1 MPDGMTRPMLP
12 AVEKF
17 VVEMRKLCEA
27 EVKDSTLWEKS
38 RELLADLIADP
49 GLKAHARNWPVT
61 GYNPETNKVSNLL
74 FYEDPDYGFVINA
87 LIKNPGGSAM
97 IHDHGPSWTIYGV
110 LQGQERIV
118 HYNSKK
124 REDGNFDISEKGT
137 YTLVIE
143 TTNQDVVNA
152 VGGIGHV
159 PDGSAYSISIAGF
172 AMLLIGMV
180 GVVVVGVILVRQRKR
195 ERSS

>member
-1 MPDGMTRPMLP
+1 MNFDQYQN
-12 AVEKF
+12 E
-17 VVEMRKLCEA
+17 
-27 EVKDSTLWEKS
+27 
-38 RELLADLIADP
+38 II
-49 GLKAHARNWPVT
+49 
-61 GYNPETNKVSNLL
+61 TNS
-74 FYEDPDYGFVINA
+74 VI
-87 LIKNPGGSAM
+87 
-97 IHDHGPSWTIYGV
+97 T
-110 LQGQERIV
+110 
-118 HYNSKK
+118 NSF
-124 REDGNFDISEKGT
+124 EGNFDISEKGT